1 MSKKTYQTEG
11 RMRLLGFFEAHPDC
25 QFTVEE
31 LCKTLNGDAESGRS
45 SLYRQLGELCRQDVL
60 RMFRSEEQAC
70 NVYQYVGSACDCRE
84 HFHAKCSLC
93 GKIEHLHCGDSSEF
107 ARHLMNEHGFFIDCG
122 QSVLYGICAQCH
134 RDTERKTEI

>member
-1 MSKKTYQTEG
+1 MAKKTYQTEG
-11 RMRLLGFFEAHPDC
+11 RQRLLGFFEAHPDC
-25 QFTVEE
+25 QFTAEQ

-70 NVYQYVGSACDCRE
+70 NVYQYVGAACDCRE
-84 HFHAKCSLC
+84 HFHAKCTLC

-107 ARHLMNEHGFFIDCG
+107 AQHLMNEHGFLIDCG

-134 RDTERKTEI
+134 HEAERKTGI